1 MNKKIVGS
9 LVLIAAACVL
19 VAAAYNSLIR
29 SNEAAN
35 TAWAQV
41 QNAYQ
46 RRFDLVLNLVETV
59 KGYAAH
65 EKSTFTE
72 VTEARSSVSRIAN
85 NVKPETL
92 NDPAG
97 FKKFQ
102 DAQETMGSALG
113 RLLLIVE
120 RYPELKANENC
131 LALQSQLEGTENRI
145 AVERRR
151 FNEAI
156 KAYNIKIKQFPTNIF
171 AAIFP
176 GKTAIAVL

>member
-72 VTEARSSVSRIAN
+72 VTEARSSVSRIAIIFSSTVSFLKMDGSCDKYPIPN
-85 NVKPETL
+85 CARL
-92 NDPAG
+92 C
-97 FKKFQ
+97 
-102 DAQETMGSALG
+102 MGYCATS
-113 RLLLIVE
+113 R
-120 RYPELKANENC
+120 
-131 LALQSQLEGTENRI
+131 
-145 AVERRR
+145 
-151 FNEAI
+151 
-156 KAYNIKIKQFPTNIF
+156 
-171 AAIFP
+171 
-176 GKTAIAVL
+176 